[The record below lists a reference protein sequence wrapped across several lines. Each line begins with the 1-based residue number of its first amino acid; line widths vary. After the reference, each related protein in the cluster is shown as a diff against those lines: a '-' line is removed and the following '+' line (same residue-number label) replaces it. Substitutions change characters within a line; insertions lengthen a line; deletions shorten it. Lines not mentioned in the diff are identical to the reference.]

1 MSDQLQKLV
10 QDVAVLKE
18 QNQTSETIHGRLDS
32 AIDKLTDIQSGVK
45 SMLAVHEER
54 LVRAEESDA
63 ELTDIMEQRNR
74 LWQEDLKELH
84 GRITSTSRDFVEIN
98 NEHEKV
104 VNKKVDD
111 MQQYFI
117 LEAQKFDKRLSEL
130 ERWKWIIIGISIAV
144 GISCLLYTSDA
155 ADEP

>member
-1 MSDQLQKLV
+1 VSDQLQKLV

-104 VNKKVDD
+104 VIKKVDD

-130 ERWKWIIIGISIAV
+130 ERWKWIVIGISVAV
-144 GISCLLYTSDA
+144 GISVSPVSNVLTNLM
-155 ADEP
+155 

>member
-104 VNKKVDD
+104 VIKKVDD

-130 ERWKWIIIGISIAV
+130 ERWKWIIIGISVAV
-144 GISCLLYTSDA
+144 GISVSPVANVLTNLM
-155 ADEP
+155 

>member
-18 QNQTSETIHGRLDS
+18 QNATAADIHGRLDS
-32 AIDKLTDIQSGVK
+32 AIDKLTDIQSDIK

-54 LVRAEESDA
+54 LIRAEESDA

-74 LWQEDLKELH
+74 LWQDDLKELH
-84 GRITSTSRDFVEIN
+84 GRITSTSKDFVEIN

-104 VNKKVDD
+104 VIKKVDD

-117 LEAQKFDKRLSEL
+117 LEAQKFDKRLTEL
-130 ERWKWIIIGISIAV
+130 ERWKWIVIGISVAV
-144 GISCLLYTSDA
+144 GISVSPVANVLTNLM
-155 ADEP
+155 

>member
-18 QNQTSETIHGRLDS
+18 QNHTSETIHGRLDS

-104 VNKKVDD
+104 VIKKVDD

-144 GISCLLYTSDA
+144 GISVSPVANVLTNLM
-155 ADEP
+155 

>member
-1 MSDQLQKLV
+1 VSDQLQKLV

-54 LVRAEESDA
+54 LIRAEESDA
-63 ELTDIMEQRNR
+63 ELTDVMEQRNR
-74 LWQEDLKELH
+74 LWQDDLKELH
-84 GRITSTSRDFVEIN
+84 GRITSTSRDFIEIN

-104 VNKKVDD
+104 VIKKVDD
-111 MQQYFI
+111 VQQYFI

-130 ERWKWIIIGISIAV
+130 ERWKWIIIGISVAV
-144 GISCLLYTSDA
+144 GISVSPVSNILTSMM
-155 ADEP
+155 